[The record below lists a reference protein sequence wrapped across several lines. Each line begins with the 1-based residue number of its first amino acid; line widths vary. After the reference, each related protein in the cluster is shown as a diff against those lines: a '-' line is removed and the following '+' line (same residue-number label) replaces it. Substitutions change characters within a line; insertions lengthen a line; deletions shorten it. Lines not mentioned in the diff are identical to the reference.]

1 MNPVRVI
8 EHKRDGLKHTQEEI
22 RFIVDSATGI
32 NHGMK
37 PEQLAAWL
45 MAVVWRGLDIE
56 ETAWLTDAMAHSGA
70 ILDLTGLPKPW
81 VDKHSTGGVGDK
93 TTIALLPM
101 LAACG
106 LTIVKMS
113 GRGLGKTG
121 GTIDKLASV
130 PGFQTSLT
138 PEQLKTQAREIGLAL
153 TGQSY
158 SLTPADGTL
167 YALRDVTGTV
177 PSIPLICAS
186 VLSKK
191 IAGGAEVI
199 SIDLKC
205 GSGAFMETP
214 EDARALASRMKGV
227 GEMLGVKV
235 GVEITDMDQPLGR
248 YAGNLLEVIEA
259 VDTVYGKGDS
269 RFTELC
275 IILCGS
281 MLFESGL
288 SSSSEEG
295 QLRAKQ
301 CLADGSAQR
310 KMEQWFLAQGAS
322 VQPLELRNL
331 VENLAVA
338 EVKAKESGWIK
349 RLDAGMVGEAA
360 VEVGAGRRSKED
372 NIDPQV
378 GIETC
383 VRVGQEVKAG
393 DVLLRIFAR
402 NHEIAAATKDMLEP
416 ACEISPI
423 LVPERPL
430 VMQS

>member
-8 EHKRDGLKHTQEEI
+8 EHKRDGLKHTRDEI
-22 RFIVDSATGI
+22 QFVVDSATGI

-45 MAVVWRGLDIE
+45 MAVVWRGLDLE
-56 ETAWLTDAMAHSGA
+56 ETAWLTEAMAKSGA
-70 ILDLTGLPKPW
+70 TLDLTGLPKPW

-106 LTIVKMS
+106 LTVVKMS

-121 GTIDKLASV
+121 GTIDKLASI

-138 PEQLKTQAREIGLAL
+138 PEQLKAQALEIGLAL

-205 GSGAFMETP
+205 GSGAFMETL
-214 EDARALASRMKGV
+214 EDAKELARRMKGV
-227 GEMLGVKV
+227 GEILGVKV

-259 VDTVYGKGDS
+259 VDTIHGKGEA

-275 IILCGS
+275 LTLCAS
-281 MLFESGL
+281 MLVEAGVCATP
-288 SSSSEEG
+288 SEA
-295 QLRAKQ
+295 RARAEL
-301 CLADGSAQR
+301 CLQDGSAQL
-310 KMEQWFLAQGAS
+310 KLDQWFAAQGAT
-322 VQPLELRNL
+322 VKPTELRSL
-331 VENLAVA
+331 MIPLATS
-338 EVKAKESGWIK
+338 EVIAQSDGWVK
-349 RLDAGMVGEAA
+349 RIDAGLVGGAA
-360 VEVGAGRRSKED
+360 VDIGAGRRTKED
-372 NIDPQV
+372 EVDPQV

-383 VRVGQEVKAG
+383 AIVGQAVKAG
-393 DVLLRIFAR
+393 EVILRVFAR
-402 NHEIAAATKDMLEP
+402 SDEVANQAAGELQSAL
-416 ACEISPI
+416 EISPQVVNPRELI
-423 LVPERPL
+423 LE
-430 VMQS
+430 